1 MSTSYKNT
9 NDVIMWWDRD
19 TLSFADTTY
28 EVLTSGNAENSKS
41 MNFSGNIMYRPMP
54 LASLMIWGYGWNS
67 KISDQGE
74 ADFNGNSRG
83 MGFGGR
89 LTLNIPTIARIELSG
104 NGRGKMKI
112 TTGTIPSNYRVNLGI
127 QKSFLKN
134 KLSVTLKVNDLFD
147 TGKFI
152 IDTSYD
158 ITDINGNTYTQ
169 SMYAERQRQKR
180 NTSIVLNYNFGKQQ
194 KKKWGRGNFS
204 GRSGGMGGGGMEM
217 DY

>member
-1 MSTSYKNT
+1 
-9 NDVIMWWDRD
+9 
-19 TLSFADTTY
+19 
-28 EVLTSGNAENSKS
+28 
-41 MNFSGNIMYRPMP
+41 
-54 LASLMIWGYGWNS
+54 
-67 KISDQGE
+67 
-74 ADFNGNSRG
+74 
-83 MGFGGR
+83 
-89 LTLNIPTIARIELSG
+89 
-104 NGRGKMKI
+104 MKI

-152 IDTSYD
+152 IDTSTD
-158 ITDINGNTYTQ
+158 VTNSITQETYTQ
-169 SMYAERQRQKR
+169 LMYAERQRQKL

>member
-1 MSTSYKNT
+1 
-9 NDVIMWWDRD
+9 
-19 TLSFADTTY
+19 
-28 EVLTSGNAENSKS
+28 
-41 MNFSGNIMYRPMP
+41 
-54 LASLMIWGYGWNS
+54 
-67 KISDQGE
+67 SDKGE

-127 QKSFLKN
+127 QKSFLN
-134 KLSVTLKVNDLFD
+134 NRLSVTFKVNDLFD

-158 ITDINGNTYTQ
+158 ITDINGVTYTQ
-169 SMYAERQRQKR
+169 NMYAERQRQKR

-194 KKKWGRGNFS
+194 KKKWSRGSFS
-204 GRSGGMGGGGMEM
+204 GRSGGMGGGGMDM

>member
-1 MSTSYKNT
+1 
-9 NDVIMWWDRD
+9 
-19 TLSFADTTY
+19 
-28 EVLTSGNAENSKS
+28 
-41 MNFSGNIMYRPMP
+41 MYRPMP
-54 LASLMIWGYGWNS
+54 LASIMIWGYSWNS
-67 KISDQGE
+67 TISDKGE
-74 ADFNGNSRG
+74 ADFNGNSKG

-134 KLSVTLKVNDLFD
+134 KLSITLKTNDLFD

-152 IDTSYD
+152 IDTSNEVTNS
-158 ITDINGNTYTQ
+158 ITQETYTQ
-169 SMYAERQRQKR
+169 LMYAERQRQKR
-180 NTSIVLNYNFGKQQ
+180 NTSIVINYNFGKQQ
-194 KKKWGRGNFS
+194 KKKWSRGNFS
-204 GRSGGMGGGGMEM
+204 GRSGGMGGGGMDM